1 MSLPLPS
8 DLDAVQLLP
17 HRPVVLQPVG
27 TGRSDSTTRRVEPPP
42 GIELEIASWAR
53 LPLLIKRAM
62 DVVLAVLGLIVLSPV
77 FAVVMLAI
85 LISDGR
91 PVFFRQTRAGLGGRP
106 FVMLKFRT
114 MVRHADAMRADL
126 RQFNE
131 VAGQASFKMTND
143 PRVTRFGAILR
154 RLSIDELPQLWNVAC
169 GQMSL
174 VGPRP
179 HPFDDVAGYHHWH
192 WRRLTAK
199 PGITGL
205 WQVSARSDPDF
216 DRWVQLDL
224 EYIENWSLRLDLA
237 ILVKTIPALL
247 RGEGR

>member
-1 MSLPLPS
+1 MLNF
-8 DLDAVQLLP
+8 
-17 HRPVVLQPVG
+17 
-27 TGRSDSTTRRVEPPP
+27 RR
-42 GIELEIASWAR
+42 
-53 LPLLIKRAM
+53 
-62 DVVLAVLGLIVLSPV
+62 
-77 FAVVMLAI
+77 
-85 LISDGR
+85 
-91 PVFFRQTRAGLGGRP
+91 
-106 FVMLKFRT
+106 
-114 MVRHADAMRADL
+114 MVHQDDAMRADL

-143 PRVTRFGAILR
+143 PRVTRLGAILR

-205 WQVSARSDPDF
+205 WQVSA
-216 DRWVQLDL
+216 
-224 EYIENWSLRLDLA
+224 
-237 ILVKTIPALL
+237 
-247 RGEGR
+247 